1 MTLSPIK
8 KVQNVSLIKK
18 KKALGENKVTASGNL
33 LTEKNSRLRCLVKGR
48 IRLGVEPFHHQRH
61 QLTWFLQDG
70 EDWAHASRNG
80 PVSLRKEMRLPP
92 NEVLT
97 LAGKDSIQAP
107 KT

>member
-1 MTLSPIK
+1 MTLS
-8 KVQNVSLIKK
+8 LIQKQTK

-48 IRLGVEPFHHQRH
+48 ICLGVEPFHHQCH

-80 PVSLRKEMRLPP
+80 PVGLRKKMRLPP

-97 LAGKDSIQAP
+97 LAGKDSI
-107 KT
+107 